1 MENSIGAFFLPKRQN
16 GGGDMTPTVISLVNQ
31 KGGVA
36 KTTSCV
42 NIGAALAR
50 EGHKVLLVDTDPQ
63 ASLSIA
69 LGNHQPDRLPVTV
82 ADLMGKVMNDVFI
95 KSGEGILHHPE
106 GIDLLPSSIALAGT
120 EVALVNAMSRETTLK
135 HLLNNYRKDYD
146 HILIDCMPSLG
157 MLTINALA
165 ASDRV
170 IIPVQANYLS
180 AKGLEQLL
188 QTIAKVRRQIN
199 PKLKIDGILMTM
211 VDSRTNNAKEI
222 TQLIRD
228 TYGDKIKVFDAEIPH
243 SVRAAEITSEGKSIF
258 EYDPGGKVA
267 SAYHALTKEVL
278 QLENQQHKAKSDPL
292 R

>member
-1 MENSIGAFFLPKRQN
+1 M
-16 GGGDMTPTVISLVNQ
+16 MPTTIALVNQ
-31 KGGVA
+31 NGGVA
-36 KTTSCV
+36 KTTSCI
-42 NIGAALAR
+42 NIGAALAQKGKR
-50 EGHKVLLVDTDPQ
+50 VLLVDTDPQ

-69 LGNHQPDRLPVTV
+69 LGNHQPDSLPTTV
-82 ADLMGKVMNDVFI
+82 ADLMGKVMNDDPVLP
-95 KSGEGILHHPE
+95 GEGILHHPE
-106 GIDLLPSSIALAGT
+106 GVDLLPSSIALAGT
-120 EVALVNAMSRETTLK
+120 EVSLVNAMSRESTLK

-165 ASDRV
+165 AADRV

-180 AKGLEQLL
+180 VKGLEQLL

-211 VDSRTNNAKEI
+211 VDARTNNAKEI
-222 TQLIRD
+222 TRLIRN
-228 TYGDKIKVFDAEIPH
+228 TYGDRIKVFDAEIPH
-243 SVRAAEITSEGKSIF
+243 SVRAAEISSEGKSIF

-267 SAYHALTKEVL
+267 EAYRNLTKEVV
-278 QLENQQHKAKSDPL
+278 QLEADMQKHKSDPI